1 MRLDL
6 LITFGLVMLLS
17 LVFFSMFL
25 RRRGESNP
33 GRRNA
38 SRPPSRLRSDEAAII
53 ESPTYH
59 RTKNSIMALRKSLD
73 EAKESVEQ
81 LSAVVFHADDEGTEL
96 SCAIRVLRH
105 GLVSAY
111 NHAAAALAAVDEQ
124 PDFEKLCLDPN
135 PGPFIPLSADAP
147 RQAHDRL
154 AACLREMNTAVEV
167 CGPGIAGFYL
177 ALTDQDERFRVAAAS
192 EQMVQMLR
200 VLDSAIKALSV
211 LESELRT

>member
-17 LVFFSMFL
+17 LVFFSIFL
-25 RRRGESNP
+25 KRRGEPIP
-33 GRRNA
+33 GRRSA

-59 RTKNSIMALRKSLD
+59 RTKNSIVALRKSLD
-73 EAKESVEQ
+73 EAKESVER
-81 LSAVVFHADDEGTEL
+81 LSAIVLRNGDMGTEL
-96 SCAIRVLRH
+96 SGAIQVLRH

-111 NHAAAALAAVDEQ
+111 NHAAATLAAVDEK
-124 PDFEKLCLDPN
+124 PDVEKLCLDPD
-135 PGPFIPLSADAP
+135 PGPFAPLSADAP

-154 AACLREMNTAVEV
+154 AASLRQMNKAFEI

-192 EQMVQMLR
+192 EQMEQMLR
-200 VLDSAIKALSV
+200 VLDSAIKALCV